1 MLILSRKEN
10 QKIRIGK
17 NIVINILSIAE
28 NNVKIGI
35 EASDDIKI
43 YREEIHDLI
52 TQHTREAVSKEKDK
66 IPLDI
71 KSLKINKLKKNDKKN

>member
-10 QKIRIGK
+10 QKIRIGN
-17 NIVINILSIAE
+17 NIVINILSISE

-43 YREEIHDLI
+43 YREEIYDII
-52 TQHTREAVSKEKDK
+52 TQHTKEAVSKKKEN
-66 IPLDI
+66 IPVNL
-71 KSLKINKLKKNDKKN
+71 KTLKINKLKKK

>member
-17 NIVINILSIAE
+17 DIVINILSIAE

-35 EASDDIKI
+35 EASDEIKI
-43 YREEIHDLI
+43 YREEIYELV
-52 TQHTREAVSKEKDK
+52 TQHTKEAVSQKIDK
-66 IPLDI
+66 IPTNI
-71 KSLKINKLKKNDKKN
+71 KALKINKIKKQ

>member
-17 NIVINILSIAE
+17 DIVINILSIAE

-35 EASDDIKI
+35 EASDEIKI
-43 YREEIHDLI
+43 YREEIYELV
-52 TQHTREAVSKEKDK
+52 TQHTKEAVSKEKDK
-66 IPLDI
+66 IPTNI
-71 KSLKINKLKKNDKKN
+71 KALKINKIKKQ